1 MPDLVIKNE
10 YVTHIPLIKN
20 GIANFI
26 FFKKKGWL
34 NTTLMFILALKCPA
48 VSRLLTSEIYM
59 EKEFIVYRLFNAT
72 TTCLSFIVYLMQLQP
87 VRSFESKHCIIHSP

>member
-26 FFKKKGWL
+26 FLKKKGWL

-59 EKEFIVYRLFNAT
+59 EKEFIVY
-72 TTCLSFIVYLMQLQP
+72 VYLMQLQP
-87 VRSFESKHCIIHSP
+87 VKSFESKHCIIHSP

>member
-1 MPDLVIKNE
+1 
-10 YVTHIPLIKN
+10 
-20 GIANFI
+20 
-26 FFKKKGWL
+26 
-34 NTTLMFILALKCPA
+34 MFILALKCPA

-59 EKEFIVYRLFNAT
+59 EKEFIVYRLFNAN